1 MENIMLENYEKKP
14 VLYDASVEH
23 LEENESET
31 ILKLVETLHSISHVT
46 STDYGHAVRSVH
58 AKCHGILRGK
68 IIVNESLSPE
78 FKQGLFKEPKTYP
91 VVIRFS
97 TSPGDILA
105 DSVSTPRG
113 MAIKI
118 LNVEGERIDLSNSDS
133 TQDFLLVNGPAF
145 IKPDAKSFLS
155 SLILL
160 AKTTDK
166 AEGLKKVLSSA
177 LQGTEKI
184 IETFGGESPTIKSMG
199 GHPETNILG
208 ETFFSQVP
216 ILYGEYMAKV
226 AIEPATEELIALK
239 NSELSLNDNPDGIRE
254 AVSDF
259 FNKNSARWDLKIQL
273 CRNLKT
279 MPIEDASVIWPEEE
293 SPYITVAYIEVDP
306 QISWDDDTYP
316 LIEDKL
322 AFSPWNCIKDHRP
335 LGSIMRARQLT
346 YQHSNTYRK
355 QFNGCPI
362 HEISSISDL

>member
-1 MENIMLENYEKKP
+1 MLDSYEEKP

-31 ILKLVETLHSISHVT
+31 IQELIETLQSISHIT

-58 AKCHGILRGK
+58 AKCQGILRGK
-68 IIVNESLSPE
+68 IIVKESLPPE
-78 FKQGLFKEPKTYP
+78 LKQGLFKEPKTYP

-118 LNVEGERIDLSNSDS
+118 LGVEGERLSANNSDS
-133 TQDFLLVNGPAF
+133 TQDFLLVNSPAF
-145 IKPDAKSFLS
+145 IKPDAKSFLTS
-155 SLILL
+155 FILL

-177 LQGTEKI
+177 LQGTEKL

-216 ILYGEYMAKV
+216 ILYGQYMAKV
-226 AIEPATEELIALK
+226 SIEPATQELIALK
-239 NSELSLNDNPDGIRE
+239 NSELSLDDNPDGIRE
-254 AVSDF
+254 AVSYF
-259 FNKNSARWDLKIQL
+259 FNNNSARWDLKIQL
-273 CRNLKT
+273 CRNLET
-279 MPIEDASVIWPEEE
+279 MPIEDASVIWPEDE
-293 SPYITVAYIEVDP
+293 SPYITVATIEVEP

-322 AFSPWNCIKDHRP
+322 AFSPWNCIKEHRP
-335 LGSIMRARQLT
+335 LGSIMRARRLT
-346 YQHSNTYRK
+346 YQQSNAYRK
-355 QFNGCPI
+355 QFNGCPM
-362 HEISSISDL
+362 HEISSLSDL

>member
-1 MENIMLENYEKKP
+1 MLENFEAKPIPFDPSFEYIDEYE
-14 VLYDASVEH
+14 SH
-23 LEENESET
+23 T
-31 ILKLVETLHSISHVT
+31 IQKLLETLQSISHIT
-46 STDYGHAVRSVH
+46 STDYDHAVRSVH

-68 IIVNESLSPE
+68 IIVKESLPPE
-78 FKQGLFKEPKTYP
+78 LKQGLFKESKTYP

-118 LNVEGERIDLSNSDS
+118 LNVEDERVDSSNSDS
-133 TQDFLLVNGPAF
+133 TQDFLCVNGPAF
-145 IKPDAKSFLS
+145 IKPDAISFLS

-177 LQGTEKI
+177 LQGTEKL

-216 ILYGEYMAKV
+216 ILYGQYMAKV
-226 AIEPATEELIALK
+226 SIEPATQELIALK
-239 NSELSLNDNPDGIRE
+239 NSELSLDDNPDGIRE

-259 FNKNSARWDLKIQL
+259 FNNNSARWDLKIQL
-273 CRNLKT
+273 CRNLET

-293 SPYITVAYIEVDP
+293 SPYITVASIEIDP
-306 QISWDDDTYP
+306 QTSWDDITYP

-322 AFSPWNCIKDHRP
+322 AFSPWNCIKEHRP
-335 LGSIMRARQLT
+335 LGSIMRARRLT
-346 YQHSNTYRK
+346 YQQSKVYRK
-355 QFNGCPI
+355 QFNGCPLQ
-362 HEISSISDL
+362 EISSINDL